1 MTIQNKDYQNLRK
14 THIFFGVEDERGT
27 HSKPLKSNRKAIN
40 ERGIRLEL
48 STQTQTRIKLLQA
61 V

>member
-14 THIFFGVEDERGT
+14 THIFFGGKHEWGT
-27 HSKPLKSNRKAIN
+27 HSKPPEANREAS
-40 ERGIRLEL
+40 RAHGISLEL
-48 STQTQTRIKLLQA
+48 STQTQTRIKMLQP

>member
-27 HSKPLKSNRKAIN
+27 HSKPLKTNRKAS
-40 ERGIRLEL
+40 ERLGISLEL
-48 STQTQTRIKLLQA
+48 PAQTQTRIKLLQA